1 MDFKP
6 RKAYITVF
14 LPSGVDILEGF
25 GKVKS
30 MVGGAATY
38 ELNLESN
45 AGLSSHTM
53 QLKANEEG
61 KREVRLYGIV
71 VDENGGQHVIR
82 QKSETVTVVGESQG
96 GEMEI
101 TGKPTYIKV
110 GNECYA
116 DANYNKI
123 CDRGDETQDEPKTSR
138 RIYVIAGI
146 GALIILL
153 LIAVLA
159 KR

>member
-1 MDFKP
+1 VNVDFKP
-6 RKAYITVF
+6 WKAYITVF
-14 LPSGVDILEGF
+14 LPSGRDILKGV
-25 GKVKS
+25 GKVKKTLRLMRTAVS
-30 MVGGAATY
+30 MC
-38 ELNLESN
+38 
-45 AGLSSHTM
+45 
-53 QLKANEEG
+53 
-61 KREVRLYGIV
+61 
-71 VDENGGQHVIR
+71 VIR